1 MINIDMWYGNKHT
14 EADKIDVSFSD
25 CDCVY
30 RGNIY
35 KEEKCI
41 GDYECDVSIELE
53 KAFPQLHFNWD

>member
-1 MINIDMWYGNKHT
+1 MLNIDMWYGDKHT

-35 KEEKCI
+35 KEGKCI
-41 GDYECDVSIELE
+41 GDYECGDSIKNK
-53 KAFPQLHFNWD
+53 KAFPQLHFNWN

>member
-1 MINIDMWYGNKHT
+1 MIDIDMWSGDKHT

-35 KEEKCI
+35 KEGRRI
-41 GDYECDVSIELE
+41 GDYKCDDSIKLE
-53 KAFPQLHFNWD
+53 KAFPQLHFNWN